1 MGTLIGRA
9 LPRYHRVQGFE
20 SHTGFLFATLIDQK
34 TGKSL
39 IGRWMVAM
47 DQQIVGAGRS
57 MEISVIKLRF
67 LLLGIEI
74 SVYRGVHCHLFT
86 GVMKH

>member
-1 MGTLIGRA
+1 
-9 LPRYHRVQGFE
+9 
-20 SHTGFLFATLIDQK
+20 
-34 TGKSL
+34 
-39 IGRWMVAM
+39 MVAM

-74 SVYRGVHCHLFT
+74 SVYRSVHCHLFT
-86 GVMKH
+86 GVVKH